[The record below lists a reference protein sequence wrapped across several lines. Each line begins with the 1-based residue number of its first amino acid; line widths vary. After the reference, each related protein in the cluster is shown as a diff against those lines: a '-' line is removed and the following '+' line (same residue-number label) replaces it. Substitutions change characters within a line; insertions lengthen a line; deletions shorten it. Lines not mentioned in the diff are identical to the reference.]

1 MPLSSQTNNTGSER
15 PWKAEGSGT
24 VVQQSR
30 IRRPEGSRDDGVPF
44 VPGRSDRVEALALR
58 AKPSGNQ
65 IQVPTAQLRIE
76 QVQGLLHGQARPCLD
91 GPVVIDQP
99 WTRRSGHSGD
109 GGGEVIIDLFGHES
123 GS

>member
-1 MPLSSQTNNTGSER
+1 M
-15 PWKAEGSGT
+15 
-24 VVQQSR
+24 QQSR